1 MRRVFM
7 GGGEHAAGR
16 RSALPP
22 GSPAPKRVAVVGQ
35 RARDSLPDPV
45 PALRPAAALCL
56 LLTGLAAAAPPP
68 DAVPLRRPAP
78 PADGAEPEATRER
91 RPRELALRFA
101 WPRSAEARVTYR
113 RVAARTGE
121 PERVFTARY
130 TERISRVDG
139 ELRIASSGTR
149 WEGEIPYPADE
160 VRAAIRASE
169 AVVQRI
175 GEDGAFAGLVNEDAL
190 RPVLQR
196 IYAAADLTD
205 EEAELAIGRIEAAMV
220 DEARDAWNLAVG
232 FWIGAELD
240 FGEAWEMDVDAPVW
254 LLPALAVRSH
264 VRMEARRRVP
274 CTASERK
281 ARCVELTL
289 HSEPE
294 RAALP
299 ALTRA
304 IVARLTGPR
313 AALPGEVREVGLAND
328 LTLVTEPSTLVPYR
342 VVWRKSV
349 RATVA
354 DEEQGARELEDVE
367 RTEWSW
373 SYVRRGAAAPR

>member
-1 MRRVFM
+1 MPGWYVREEQRS
-7 GGGEHAAGR
+7 GAPRIGRAGDGR
-16 RSALPP
+16 GFLHGLS
-22 GSPAPKRVAVVGQ
+22 
-35 RARDSLPDPV
+35 
-45 PALRPAAALCL
+45 AAALSL
-56 LLTGLAAAAPPP
+56 LLVGVAAAAPPP
-68 DAVPLRRPAP
+68 DAVPLRRPSPSADE
-78 PADGAEPEATRER
+78 PAAEGVRER
-91 RPRELALRFA
+91 RPRELVLRFA

-113 RVAARTGE
+113 RVATRTGE
-121 PERVFTARY
+121 PERIFTARY
-130 TERISRVDG
+130 TERVSRADG
-139 ELRIASSGTR
+139 ELRIASSATR
-149 WEGEIPYPADE
+149 WEGEIPYPPDE
-160 VRAAIRASE
+160 VRSAMRASE

-175 GEDGAFAGLVNEDAL
+175 GDDGAFAGLLNGDAL

-196 IYAAADLTD
+196 IYAAADLSD
-205 EEAELAIGRIEAAMV
+205 EEAELAIGRIEEAMV

-254 LLPALAVRSH
+254 LLPALVVRSH

-281 ARCVELTL
+281 ARCIELTL

-294 RAALP
+294 RAAMP

-304 IVARLTGPR
+304 IVARLAGAQGT
-313 AALPGEVREVGLAND
+313 LPGEVREVGLASD

-354 DEEQGARELEDVE
+354 DEEEGARELEDVE

-373 SYVRRGAAAPR
+373 SYVRRGAAPR

>member
-1 MRRVFM
+1 
-7 GGGEHAAGR
+7 
-16 RSALPP
+16 
-22 GSPAPKRVAVVGQ
+22 
-35 RARDSLPDPV
+35 V
-45 PALRPAAALCL
+45 PALRLASALVLLLL
-56 LLTGLAAAAPPP
+56 LLTGLATAAPPP
-68 DAVPLRRPAP
+68 DAVPLPRSGSTPDAEPAP
-78 PADGAEPEATRER
+78 GEGPVER

-101 WPRSAEARVTYR
+101 WPSALEAKVTYR
-113 RVAARTGE
+113 RVATRTGE
-121 PERVFTARY
+121 PDRLFTARY
-130 TERISRVDG
+130 TERATRAG
-139 ELRIASSGTR
+139 KELRIASSGTR
-149 WEGEIPYPADE
+149 WEGEIPYPPDE

-169 AVVQRI
+169 AVVQRV
-175 GEDGAFAGLVNEDAL
+175 GDDGAFVGLENADAL

-196 IYAAADLTD
+196 IYAAAERSD
-205 EEAELAIGRIEAAMV
+205 EEADQAIERIEAAMV

-240 FGEAWEMDVDAPVW
+240 FGEAWQMDVDAPVW
-254 LLPALAVRSH
+254 LLPALAVKSH

-289 HSEPE
+289 HSEPD

-304 IVARLTGPR
+304 IVAKLAGGQG
-313 AALPGEVREVGLAND
+313 ALSGEVREVGLATD
-328 LTLVTEPSTLVPYR
+328 LTLVTEPATLVPYG
-342 VVWRKSV
+342 VVWRRSV

-354 DEEQGARELEDVE
+354 DEVEGARELEDVE

-373 SYVRRGAAAPR
+373 SYVRRGAPPQR

>member
-1 MRRVFM
+1 
-7 GGGEHAAGR
+7 
-16 RSALPP
+16 
-22 GSPAPKRVAVVGQ
+22 
-35 RARDSLPDPV
+35 V
-45 PALRPAAALCL
+45 PALRSAAAAVLSL
-56 LLTGLAAAAPPP
+56 LLVGVAAAAPPP
-68 DAVPLRRPAP
+68 DAVPLRRPSP
-78 PADGAEPEATRER
+78 PADEPAAERTEER

-130 TERISRVDG
+130 TERISRVEG
-139 ELRIASSGTR
+139 ELRISSSGTR

-160 VRAAIRASE
+160 VRSAIRASE
-169 AVVQRI
+169 AVVQRV
-175 GEDGAFAGLVNEDAL
+175 GEDGAFAGLLNEDAL

-196 IYAAADLTD
+196 IYAAAGLSDD
-205 EEAELAIGRIEAAMV
+205 ESDQAIARIEGAMV

-254 LLPALAVRSH
+254 LLPALAVKSR

-274 CTASERK
+274 CTASERR

-289 HSEPE
+289 HSEPD

-304 IVARLTGPR
+304 IVARIAGARPLT
-313 AALPGEVREVGLAND
+313 GEVREVGLGSD
-328 LTLVTEPSTLVPYR
+328 LTLVTEPATLVPYR

-354 DEEQGARELEDVE
+354 DEEEGARELEDVE

-373 SYVRRGAAAPR
+373 SYVRRGPAR